1 MVNALKKVNA
11 SANLAGKEMTAL
23 LDSARIIA
31 LDMVYARLKEYANVS
46 IIGKELIAQIKT
58 VL

>member
-1 MVNALKKVNA
+1 MVNALKKENV
-11 SANLAGKEMTAL
+11 SANLAGKEMTVPP
-23 LDSARIIA
+23 DSARIIA
-31 LDMVYARLKEYANVS
+31 LDMVYARLKEYANVL